1 MAEDEEDIDIDIDV
15 DIDGDEPEDRT
26 LEAEKES
33 SRTEGRDTPTTI
45 RANPMGNI
53 SDNVDDT
60 MDHKEDTPKRNVGI
74 GSLNT
79 DNMK

>member
-15 DIDGDEPEDRT
+15 DIDGDEPDDRT
-26 LEAEKES
+26 LDAATGS
-33 SRTEGRDTPTTI
+33 SRTEGQDIPATI
-45 RANPMGNI
+45 RADSMVDL

-60 MDHKEDTPKRNVGI
+60 MDHREGTSKRVGTKNL
-74 GSLNT
+74 ST